1 MEQKDLSHY
10 KQEVDLKKLAEAEA
24 FKTLEAAQ
32 AAANEARD
40 ARVRAEEAL
49 NMAIAR
55 VEQGLPADL
64 GAQEATAPGSKV
76 K

>member
-1 MEQKDLSHY
+1 MQS
-10 KQEVDLKKLAEAEA
+10 
-24 FKTLEAAQ
+24 LEIAVGLDGSTAS
-32 AAANEARD
+32 ES
-40 ARVRAEEAL
+40 AL